1 MNDQNEWMRTWTAIA
16 EALSWNRISEQ
27 WIDIIKRISKSRIS
41 QSCIIIKS
49 NQLVNQSISHICGA
63 PTKARLFFEW
73 INFINSII
81 KNYENKFTIILKHLK
96 IKENLKVACRKEN
109 GGQIL
114 LKMRFLMILRKK
126 LKMKIKDK

>member
-1 MNDQNEWMRTWTAIA
+1 MYHNQ
-16 EALSWNRISEQ
+16 
-27 WIDIIKRISKSRIS
+27 IKSIS
-41 QSCIIIKS
+41 QSI
-49 NQLVNQSISHICGA
+49 NQSHMWGPHQSPFI
-63 PTKARLFFEW
+63 FFER

-114 LKMRFLMILRKK
+114 LKMRFLMILRKN
-126 LKMKIKDK
+126 